1 MQEPKIFVSGLT
13 MAGEGDLREYIKQ
26 VHSERRCDKIPCMT
40 DTAILKGRIAMD
52 YKYNTI
58 NEINHFEFGEA
69 VVGDIQMADGMFH
82 IVLDNV
88 KIKPENSRNRDIRTM
103 RANGLFLK
111 LGEAEIV
118 ALVKEGYRE
127 FDADG
132 NLKHVYEDVTV
143 EKEQY
148 GQTTEVLIEGTV
160 YELKLEKGVYCF
172 VIDATNDR
180 TYLLKVAACG
190 DEEYWNR
197 FLEV

>member
-1 MQEPKIFVSGLT
+1 
-13 MAGEGDLREYIKQ
+13 
-26 VHSERRCDKIPCMT
+26 MT
-40 DTAILKGRIAMD
+40 DREILKGRIAMD
-52 YKYNTI
+52 YKYNTV

-69 VVGDIQMADGMFH
+69 VVGELQMADGMFH

-88 KIKPENSRNRDIRTM
+88 KIKPENSCNRDIRTM
-103 RANGLFLK
+103 RANVLFLK

-118 ALVKEGYRE
+118 DLVKEGYQE
-127 FDADG
+127 YDADG
-132 NLKHVYEDVTV
+132 NLKHIYEDVMV

-148 GQTTEVLIEGTV
+148 GQTAEVLIEGTV

-172 VIDATNDR
+172 VIDGTDDR

-190 DEEYWNR
+190 DEEHWNR